1 MIIIKNMRKNYTK
14 YTKEEWENIK
24 KDYIDNNLTRDEIRA
39 KYKTTVSDMDK
50 YLKGLKELP
59 IGYKTNLLTFIGYTD
74 KIKLNTKIG
83 RFVCDC
89 GNITEQVVTRVR
101 NGGIKSC
108 GCKIKINLNPGD
120 KFGKLTLIEEVKSV
134 NKRRMFKTICDC
146 GNEHIAPIQ
155 CIVDGRTKSCGCWRS
170 RTNNECRDRTPTWYS
185 YMAMKSRCLN
195 PNATGYEN
203 YGGRGITICERW
215 LDRERGFLNF
225 SEDMGERPKGMSI
238 DRIDNDGNYEP
249 SNCRWAT
256 KTEQNRNQ
264 QKHNKKKYI
273 KTPD

>member
-1 MIIIKNMRKNYTK
+1 
-14 YTKEEWENIK
+14 
-24 KDYIDNNLTRDEIRA
+24 
-39 KYKTTVSDMDK
+39 MDK

-59 IGYKTNLLTFIGYTD
+59 IGYETNLLTFIGYTD

-83 RFVCDC
+83 RFV
-89 GNITEQVVTRVR
+89 
-101 NGGIKSC
+101 
-108 GCKIKINLNPGD
+108 
-120 KFGKLTLIEEVKSV
+120 
-134 NKRRMFKTICDC
+134 CDC

-215 LDRERGFLNF
+215 LDKERGFLNF

-238 DRIDNDGNYEP
+238 DRIDNDSNYEP

-273 KTPD
+273 KNPD